1 MLLTVQDRMYK
12 GIQVGKDL
20 KFENRLR
27 ASSQSAITQDVGDMM
42 DLKGEIVALKSK
54 VFTAE

>member
-1 MLLTVQDRMYK
+1 LNK

-27 ASSQSAITQDVGDMM
+27 ASSTSALTQDVGDMM
-42 DLKGEIVALKSK
+42 DFKAEIVSLKNK
-54 VFTAE
+54 LFMAEQ